1 MTSSPEVRLGRVGVN
16 LKEGVHIQRRPLK
29 PEDIQERVLK
39 RKPKRERERESA
51 QRCTFFLKRR
61 HKGRKREH

>member
-39 RKPKRERERESA
+39 RKPKRERERERATMHLLSQEKA
-51 QRCTFFLKRR
+51 QRP
-61 HKGRKREH
+61 